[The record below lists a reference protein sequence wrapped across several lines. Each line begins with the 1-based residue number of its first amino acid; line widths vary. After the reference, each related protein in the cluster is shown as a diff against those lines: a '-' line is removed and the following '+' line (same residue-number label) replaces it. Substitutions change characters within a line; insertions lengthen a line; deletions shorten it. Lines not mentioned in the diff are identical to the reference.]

1 MSKST
6 STVALSQTTL
16 NILKNFATINASIVI
31 TKGNVLRTISNA
43 ENIVASAVVEETF
56 PQTFAIYDLN
66 QFLSGMSL
74 FDNPVLVFDNSDY
87 VTIQGGRSRTKY
99 YFSDPEITLKTS
111 PNKKVNYPGSDI
123 QFNLTASDISGIQKA
138 KAIYDIPDL
147 NITTKE
153 EIVLFVKNN
162 EDTGSNTYE
171 LIVPGTFEGEH
182 CLKIKV
188 DNIRLLTGDYSVGVS
203 KQYITEWKNLNLDLT
218 YYVALEP

>member
-1 MSKST
+1 M

-31 TKGNVLRTISNA
+31 TEGNVLRTISNA
-43 ENIVASAVVEETF
+43 ENIVARAVVEETF

-147 NITTKE
+147 NITSKE
-153 EIVLFVKNN
+153 EIVLSVKNN

-171 LIVPGTFEGEH
+171 LIVPGTFTGEY
-182 CLKIKV
+182 CLKVKV

-218 YYVALEP
+218 YYIALEP